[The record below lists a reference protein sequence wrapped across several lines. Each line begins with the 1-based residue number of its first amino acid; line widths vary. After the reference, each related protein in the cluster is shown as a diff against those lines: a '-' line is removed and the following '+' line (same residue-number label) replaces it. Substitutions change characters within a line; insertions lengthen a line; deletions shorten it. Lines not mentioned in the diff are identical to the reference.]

1 MQCGDVTRA
10 QQNTSR
16 SWWPAGFQTPMM
28 WSGSPS
34 EWSGGACDA
43 CRPPSLLL
51 FPVPLP
57 TRARDALNVL
67 RNTHKVSTMV
77 IKDKDWA
84 TLKLQSRDRES
95 ERLQETKWESHLIYD
110 LMTSWPHDLITS
122 WTCEPHDLWTCEPMT
137 MWPCDLLVSVS
148 SAVWVVRH
156 NNTQDLIKDLRGK
169 WDFRFWWSIFS
180 DLFLFTQFHMWHFFS
195 PGFQLGSDSWFHTL
209 EEKSSSF
216 HGWNDYSGKPWNL
229 KLDFQFWSSKSE
241 AESVISPWIIFLST
255 STIFYTSDTT
265 QVA

>member
-95 ERLQETKWESHLIYD
+95 ERLQETKVRESSHLWPHD
-110 LMTSWPHDLITS
+110 LMTSWTYDHVNL
-122 WTCEPHDLWTCEPMT
+122 
-137 MWPCDLLVSVS
+137 WPCDHVTSWCPSVQRSELCVTTTLRILLRTWGESEIFVSGDPFSLIYFCSLSSTCDFFFSWISTWFRFLVSHPGREILFFS
-148 SAVWVVRH
+148 QMERLFWQTLKLETRFSILIIKIRSWVCDFSLNYFSLHLDYFLHVRH
-156 NNTQDLIKDLRGK
+156 DTSSLALA
-169 WDFRFWWSIFS
+169 WS
-180 DLFLFTQFHMWHFFS
+180 
-195 PGFQLGSDSWFHTL
+195 
-209 EEKSSSF
+209 
-216 HGWNDYSGKPWNL
+216 
-229 KLDFQFWSSKSE
+229 
-241 AESVISPWIIFLST
+241 
-255 STIFYTSDTT
+255 
-265 QVA
+265 

>member
-51 FPVPLP
+51 FPVPL
-57 TRARDALNVL
+57 RARDALNVL

-95 ERLQETKWESHLIYD
+95 ETKWESHLIYD
-110 LMTSWPHDLITS
+110 LMTSWPHNLMTS
-122 WTCEPHDLWTCEPMT
+122 WPHEPVNLMTYEPMNL
-137 MWPCDLLVSVS
+137 WPCDHVTSWCPSVQRSELCVTTTLRILLRTWGESEIFISGDPFSLIYFCSLS
-148 SAVWVVRH
+148 S
-156 NNTQDLIKDLRGK
+156 TCDIFFLL
-169 WDFRFWWSIFS
+169 DFNLVQILGFTPWKRNP
-180 DLFLFTQFHMWHFFS
+180 LLFTD
-195 PGFQLGSDSWFHTL
+195 GTIILANL
-209 EEKSSSF
+209 ET
-216 HGWNDYSGKPWNL
+216 WN
-229 KLDFQFWSSKSE
+229 
-241 AESVISPWIIFLST
+241 
-255 STIFYTSDTT
+255 
-265 QVA
+265 

>member
-51 FPVPLP
+51 FPVPL
-57 TRARDALNVL
+57 RARDALNVL

-122 WTCEPHDLWTCEPMT
+122 WTCEPMNLWTYDHVTSWCPSVQRSELCVTTTLRILLRNWGESEIFVSGDPFSLIYFCSLSST
-137 MWPCDLLVSVS
+137 CD
-148 SAVWVVRH
+148 
-156 NNTQDLIKDLRGK
+156 I
-169 WDFRFWWSIFS
+169 
-180 DLFLFTQFHMWHFFS
+180 FFS

-216 HGWNDYSGKPWNL
+216 HRWNDYSGKPWN
-229 KLDFQFWSSKSE
+229 FQFWSSKSE

>member
-51 FPVPLP
+51 FPVPL
-57 TRARDALNVL
+57 RARDALNVL

-95 ERLQETKWESHLIYD
+95 ETKWESHLIYD
-110 LMTSWPHDLITS
+110 LMTSWPHNLMTS
-122 WTCEPHDLWTCEPMT
+122 WPHEPVNLMTYEPMNL
-137 MWPCDLLVSVS
+137 WPCDHVTSWCPSVQRSELCVTTTLRILLRTWGESEIFVSGDPFSLIYFCSLS
-148 SAVWVVRH
+148 S
-156 NNTQDLIKDLRGK
+156 TCDI
-169 WDFRFWWSIFS
+169 
-180 DLFLFTQFHMWHFFS
+180 FFS

-216 HGWNDYSGKPWNL
+216 HRWNDYTGKPWN
-229 KLDFQFWSSKSE
+229 FQFWSSKSE

>member
-1 MQCGDVTRA
+1 MHVGLR
-10 QQNTSR
+10 
-16 SWWPAGFQTPMM
+16 
-28 WSGSPS
+28 
-34 EWSGGACDA
+34 
-43 CRPPSLLL
+43 L
-51 FPVPLP
+51 FSCSPVPLP

-95 ERLQETKWESHLIYD
+95 ERLQETKVRESSHLWPHD
-110 LMTSWPHDLITS
+110 LMTSWTYDHVNL
-122 WTCEPHDLWTCEPMT
+122 
-137 MWPCDLLVSVS
+137 WPCDLLVSVS

-180 DLFLFTQFHMWHFFS
+180 DLFLFTQFHMWLFFS

-216 HGWNDYSGKPWNL
+216 HRWNDYSGKPWN
-229 KLDFQFWSSKSE
+229 FQFWSSKSE

>member
-51 FPVPLP
+51 FPVPL
-57 TRARDALNVL
+57 RARDALNVL

-95 ERLQETKWESHLIYD
+95 ETKWESHLIYD

-180 DLFLFTQFHMWHFFS
+180 DLFLFTQFHMWHFFFS
-195 PGFQLGSDSWFHTL
+195 WISTWFRFLVSHPGREILFFSQMERLFWQT
-209 EEKSSSF
+209 
-216 HGWNDYSGKPWNL
+216 L
-229 KLDFQFWSSKSE
+229 KLSILIIKIRSWVCDFSLNYFSLHLDYFLHVRHDTSSLALAWS
-241 AESVISPWIIFLST
+241 
-255 STIFYTSDTT
+255 
-265 QVA
+265 